1 MILQKLYTIPK
12 DLFEPI
18 KFHNG
23 LNIIFAHK
31 DEVKTSDSN
40 NLIDEEKTS
49 LHAVGKSTVLDFILF
64 ALLADFTE
72 KSSHR
77 LFNAYNN
84 KILHGISVVLEF
96 SINQKNYKLTRS
108 FDEPN
113 RKIYFGPI
121 NKPREPYDLYKL
133 RTYLFNLLFFR
144 KDYPGIITH
153 HSYQRLLSF
162 FIKVK
167 KREELFS
174 DPILFSHNLSDLDL
188 APFHFFLLNIDNT
201 LPTDHRDLYESIL
214 KLESTLRENEKLI
227 KDISKTKDL
236 DEIKNKRQKL
246 FNDISKLEK
255 RISGFTLK
263 GNYSDIE
270 NKADELTK
278 EIKKLWFSNSVDRK
292 KLAELEEYE
301 KSLPSEAYE
310 DVDKI
315 TQIYNEVNALLAGNI
330 KKEIQD
336 AVEFRKTLHTSRKEY
351 VIEEKG
357 RLNNSLLN
365 RSQKIETLE
374 SERKKLLDELS
385 SQGAL
390 EDLTNA
396 YVHLAKLQKEYSDID
411 ASLKSIDKLVKAISE
426 KHDEHTSLLNQ
437 LDDYLNAI
445 LPDAINFRDL
455 LTSIYKKLFLDTHE
469 VKIFDVSETDERQKI
484 KISVLEGSIID
495 STGINQ
501 VRTLIYD
508 TAVLLNIINQNLIG
522 PHFIAHDGIFENL
535 HKSHFFAFINFI
547 QELLDNKYQFQYI
560 LTLND
565 HDFLDDIKDFRE
577 STISSNC
584 IIKLTP
590 KKNFLG
596 SGF

>member
-12 DLFEPI
+12 ELFEPI

-31 DEVKTSDSN
+31 DEVNSPAPQQTADN
-40 NLIDEEKTS
+40 EKTS

-64 ALLADFTE
+64 ALLADFSE

-77 LFNAYNN
+77 LFNAYNK

-96 SINQKNYKLTRS
+96 SLNQKNYRLTRS
-108 FDEPN
+108 FDEPS
-113 RKIYFGPI
+113 RKIYFGTTD
-121 NKPREPYDLYKL
+121 KPREPFDLYKL
-133 RTYLFNLLFFR
+133 RSHLFELIFLR
-144 KDYPGIITH
+144 KDYPGNMDH
-153 HSYQRLLSF
+153 YSYQRLLSF

-167 KREELFS
+167 KRDDLFS

-188 APFHFFLLNIDNT
+188 APFHFFLLNMDNT
-201 LPTDHRDLYESIL
+201 FPTNHRNLLEAII
-214 KLESTLRENEKLI
+214 KLESNLKENEKLI
-227 KDISKTKDL
+227 KEISKTKDL
-236 DEIKNKRQKL
+236 EEIKNNRQKL
-246 FNDISKLEK
+246 ANDIIKLEK

-263 GNYSDIE
+263 GNYSEIE
-270 NKADELTK
+270 NRADELTK

-292 KLAELEEYE
+292 KLSDLEEFE
-301 KSLPSEAYE
+301 KSMPSEAYE
-310 DVDKI
+310 DIERI
-315 TQIYNEVNALLAGNI
+315 TQIYNEVNSLLAGNI
-330 KKEIQD
+330 KKEIHD
-336 AVEFRKTLHTSRKEY
+336 AVEFRKMLHSSRKDY

-357 RLNNSLLN
+357 RLNTSLYN
-365 RSQKIETLE
+365 RSTKIESLE

-396 YVHLAKLQKEYSDID
+396 YIRLTKLQKEFSDLD
-411 ASLKSIDKLVKAISE
+411 ASLKSIDKIS
-426 KHDEHTSLLNQ
+426 KDISKKRDEHTELLNQ
-437 LDDYLNAI
+437 LNSYLNNI
-445 LPDAINFRDL
+445 LSAVIDFRNL

-469 VKIFDVSETDERQKI
+469 VKIFDVFETDERQKI

-508 TAVLLNIINQNLIG
+508 TAVLLNILNQNLNA
-522 PHFIAHDGIFENL
+522 PRFIAHDGIFENL
-535 HKSHFFAFINFI
+535 HKSHFFAFINFLK
-547 QELLDNKYQFQYI
+547 EMLDKNLQFQYI

-565 HDFLDDIKDFRE
+565 HDFLDDIEGFRE
-577 STISSNC
+577 NTISANC
-584 IIKLTP
+584 IIELSP
-590 KKNFLG
+590 SKNFLG
-596 SGF
+596 AKF